1 MATNTSCPLG
11 SEDQFGPRIDYN
23 CRHFDFTLLFEDA
36 IFHILPS
43 TVFLLLIPFRIFS
56 IARTPVKVA
65 TYRLALCK
73 LALLSI
79 LTVLHLSF
87 VIINIRSLAP
97 RATASLAAG
106 ILNFIAVF
114 AATFHSFLEDQRSTR
129 PSDLLILYFSAS
141 AILSLPRLRT
151 LWLISIAGASRGLW
165 TAIIILTILVVPLE
179 SIGKKRFLRTE
190 YRALTKEEETG
201 FWSRSF
207 FTWLM
212 PFFRLGYSRVIHIRD
227 MPEVD
232 KDLAGDRAGASL
244 EAAWSKRKGQKYHP
258 LIRSSFYA
266 YRGTLFAGVITR
278 LFLTAFTF
286 CQPFLITA
294 TVKFMQTPKTPQ
306 SERYGQA
313 LVGAYVLTYLGLAVS
328 RAAFS
333 RHQFRFTT
341 MLRAGLMSMIFRQT
355 VSLKADDLKDSA
367 AVTLMGTDIERIVLT
382 FNNLHQIWA
391 AVLEVGIAIFL
402 LQRQIASASVVPV
415 VISIVCAFGVI
426 PVSKTIGRAQT
437 AWIERLQKRVA
448 VTASMLADMKSI
460 KMLGLSGVLSTTIT
474 ELRRVELR
482 TSEKFRKLVLS
493 QILVSNLP
501 VEFAPFATFVIYSII
516 AVITKD
522 QTLTTTNAFTALSLI
537 GLLTE
542 PLLLFCQFVPNI
554 VQGVACFKRI
564 EIFCLKAHEGSL
576 REHLTPA
583 ARSSVTT
590 LNRTS
595 IELADHLT
603 QKSSEGIIASFCNAK
618 ISWSPDSDIVFK
630 DLSLTIKR
638 GITMV
643 VGPVGCG
650 KSCLMESILGETSH
664 SAGTRERMAHGI
676 AYCAQTPWMMNDTVG
691 RNITGGL
698 HHDPKWFD
706 QVLWLCSLT
715 DDVKNMPGGELYN
728 IGSNGVGLSGG
739 QRQRVA
745 LARAVYSRHRVVVLD
760 DVFSGL
766 DSKSVSQISS
776 RLFSKDGH
784 FRRNEISII
793 LATHTSALIRHAD
806 ELIVLADGEVLSQG
820 PYEQVVVSSPE
831 LITKS
836 RLEDDN
842 NLQRGEESEQAE
854 EALKPT
860 QIQRTLDAEEDRLR
874 QNGSWSVYKY
884 YFERAGWV
892 VVGSFVFATFT
903 EAFCSGFTNIWF
915 QWWVEANE
923 KRPND
928 NLGMHLGV
936 YALLFA
942 MACIGLSVECWLL
955 FIRIISATAM
965 SLHGDLLHTS
975 LRAPLSFFQSTDT
988 GSITNRF
995 SQDLNLVDVTLPSN
1009 AINFASNA
1017 CACIVK
1023 LIILCV
1029 MGKYLATSVPLLVG
1043 VLFFVQ
1049 RYYLRTSR
1057 QVRLLDIEAK
1067 APIYTHFLE
1076 TLKGVATI
1084 RAYQW
1089 EENFEEQATKL
1100 LNTSQKPH
1108 YMLAC
1113 IQQWLALVLDL
1124 IVGALALIIVSMAT
1138 SITDK
1143 FSPGAIGVS
1152 MVLVLGFNNSLATT
1166 IKNWTALETSIGAV
1180 ARIREFAQTTPS
1192 EERELGSS
1200 GVPPERWPMQGR
1212 IAFESVTAR
1221 YTKDGDA
1228 TLKNLSL
1235 SISSGQKIAVCG
1247 PSGSGKTS
1255 FVLSLLQMIEVTEGK
1270 ISIDGIDLEG
1280 LERAGVRSRIN
1291 VIPQEPFFIPGSVRF
1306 NLDPHSRESSET
1318 IKAALDKVGLLGKI
1332 AMAGGLDSELDA
1344 DGFSV
1349 GERQLLALTRA
1360 LVERSQILILDEA
1373 TSSVDQDTEDKM
1385 QRIVEEEF
1393 LEQTVIS
1400 VIHRL
1405 RFIENNEI
1413 QSTREQIQVFIETPL
1428 DMARKIRLGII
1439 TPSSNT
1445 SLEPLTQAIIS
1456 GLPDVT
1462 VHFSRFRVLKI
1473 SLDEDGLDQ
1482 FQTDNLISAAQLLAD
1497 AEVDM
1502 IGWSGTSSGWLG
1514 FEADEKL
1521 CADIT
1526 AATGIPATT
1535 SVLALN
1541 KALQKFDVKDLGLVT
1556 PYTDDVQGAII
1567 RNYSRVGVSC
1577 QKERH
1582 LDLTVNSSFGRV
1594 DETTLDGL
1602 VSAVATQRPEA
1613 MAIFC
1618 TNLRAAQRVAFW
1630 EDRHDILI
1638 LDTVITV
1645 IWDMLRESK
1654 VDMKPLGDWGKLFSK

>member
-1 MATNTSCPLG
+1 MATNNSCLLG
-11 SEDQFGPRIDYN
+11 SDNQFGPRINYN
-23 CRHFDFTLLFEDA
+23 CRNFDFTLLFEDA
-36 IFHILPS
+36 IFLMIPS
-43 TVFLLLIPFRIFS
+43 T
-56 IARTPVKVA
+56 
-65 TYRLALCK
+65 
-73 LALLSI
+73 LLSV

-87 VIINIRSLAP
+87 VIIDAKSPALRTSV
-97 RATASLAAG
+97 SLAAG
-106 ILNFIAVF
+106 ILNFIAVL
-114 AATFHSFLEDQRSTR
+114 AAAFHSFLEDQRSTR

-151 LWLISIAGASRGLW
+151 LWLITGSGALKGLW
-165 TAIIILTILVVPLE
+165 TAIVAVTILVVPLE
-179 SIGKKRFLRTE
+179 SIGKKRFLQIT
-190 YRALTKEEETG
+190 YQSLTKEEETG
-201 FWSRSF
+201 FWGRSF

-232 KDLAGDRAGASL
+232 KDLTGDRAGASL
-244 EAAWSKRKGQKYHP
+244 EAAWLKRKGEKYHA

-266 YRGTLFAGVITR
+266 YRGTLVAGVITR

-294 TVKFMQTPKTPQ
+294 TVSYMQTPKTPQ

-341 MLRAGLMSMIFRQT
+341 MLRAGLMSMIFKQT
-355 VSLKADDLKDSA
+355 LTLRADDLKDSA

-391 AVLEVGIAIFL
+391 AILEVSIAIFL

-448 VTASMLADMKSI
+448 VTASMLGDMKAI

-474 ELRRVELR
+474 ELRRVELK
-482 TSEKFRKLVLS
+482 TSEKFRKLILS

-542 PLLLFCQFVPNI
+542 PLLMFCQFVPNI

-564 EIFCLKAHEGSL
+564 EMFCLKRSSL
-576 REHLTPA
+576 PEQPIPPS
-583 ARSSVTT
+583 RSSVTT
-590 LNRTS
+590 LNRAS
-595 IELADHLT
+595 IELADHST
-603 QKSSEGIIASFCNAK
+603 SETSDRTIASFCNAK

-638 GITMV
+638 GITMI

-650 KSCLMESILGETSH
+650 KSCLMESILGETSLNI
-664 SAGTRERMAHGI
+664 GTRECMTHGT
-676 AYCAQTPWMMNDTVG
+676 AYCAQAPWMMNDTLR

-698 HHDPKWFD
+698 EHDPKWFD

-715 DDVKNMPGGELYN
+715 DDERELYK

-745 LARAVYSRHRVVVLD
+745 LARAVYSRHRVMVLD

-776 RLFSKDGH
+776 RLFSKEGH
-784 FRRNEISII
+784 IRRNEISVI
-793 LATHTSALIRHAD
+793 LATHTRSLLRHAD
-806 ELIVLADGEVLSQG
+806 ELIVLTEGQVLSQG
-820 PYEQVVVSSPE
+820 SYEQVLASSSD

-836 RLEDDN
+836 KLEDDN
-842 NLQRGEESEQAE
+842 NPSRGEEWEQAE
-854 EALKPT
+854 NSVKST
-860 QIQRTLDAEEDRLR
+860 QIQRTLDAQEDRLR

-884 YFERAGWV
+884 YFERAGWI

-928 NLGMHLGV
+928 NLGMYLGV

-942 MACIGLSVECWLL
+942 MACLGLSVECWLL

-1084 RAYQW
+1084 RAYRW
-1089 EENFEEQATKL
+1089 HGNFEEQATKL
-1100 LNTSQKPH
+1100 LNISQKPH

-1113 IQQWLALVLDL
+1113 IQQWLALILDL
-1124 IVGALALIIVSMAT
+1124 VVGALALIIVAMAT

-1180 ARIREFAQTTPS
+1180 ARIREFSQTTPS
-1192 EERELGSS
+1192 EERGLGSS
-1200 GVPPERWPMQGR
+1200 GIPPERWPLQGR
-1212 IAFESVTAR
+1212 INFDNVTAR
-1221 YTKDGDA
+1221 YTRDGDA
-1228 TLKNLSL
+1228 TLKNLTL
-1235 SISSGQKIAVCG
+1235 SISSGQKIALCG

-1255 FVLSLLQMIEVTEGK
+1255 FVLSLLQMIEVTDGK
-1270 ISIDGIDLEG
+1270 ILVDGIDLED
-1280 LERAGVRSRIN
+1280 LERSEVRSRIN
-1291 VIPQEPFFIPGSVRF
+1291 VIPQEPLFIPGSVRF

-1318 IKAALDKVGLLGKI
+1318 IKAALDRVGLLGKI
-1332 AMAGGLDSELDA
+1332 GMAGGLDSELDA
-1344 DGFSV
+1344 DGFSA

-1360 LVERSQILILDEA
+1360 LIEKSQILILDEA

-1385 QRIVEEEF
+1385 QRIIEEEF
-1393 LEQTVIS
+1393 SDQTVVS

-1405 RFIENNEI
+1405 RFIEKY
-1413 QSTREQIQVFIETPL
+1413 
-1428 DMARKIRLGII
+1428 D
-1439 TPSSNT
+1439 
-1445 SLEPLTQAIIS
+1445 
-1456 GLPDVT
+1456 
-1462 VHFSRFRVLKI
+1462 RVLLLKQGEAVEW
-1473 SLDEDGLDQ
+1473 D
-1482 FQTDNLISAAQLLAD
+1482 TPNTLLAT
-1497 AEVDM
+1497 E
-1502 IGWSGTSSGWLG
+1502 SE
-1514 FEADEKL
+1514 FKKL
-1521 CADIT
+1521 F
-1526 AATGIPATT
+1526 AATQT
-1535 SVLALN
+1535 S
-1541 KALQKFDVKDLGLVT
+1541 
-1556 PYTDDVQGAII
+1556 
-1567 RNYSRVGVSC
+1567 
-1577 QKERH
+1577 H
-1582 LDLTVNSSFGRV
+1582 
-1594 DETTLDGL
+1594 
-1602 VSAVATQRPEA
+1602 
-1613 MAIFC
+1613 
-1618 TNLRAAQRVAFW
+1618 
-1630 EDRHDILI
+1630 
-1638 LDTVITV
+1638 
-1645 IWDMLRESK
+1645 
-1654 VDMKPLGDWGKLFSK
+1654 

>member
-1 MATNTSCPLG
+1 MATNNSCLLG
-11 SEDQFGPRIDYN
+11 SDNQFGPRIDYN
-23 CRHFDFTLLFEDA
+23 CRNFDFTLLFEDA
-36 IFHILPS
+36 IFLIIPS
-43 TVFLLLIPFRIFS
+43 VVFLLLIPLRIFS

-65 TYRLALCK
+65 TYKLALWK
-73 LALLSI
+73 LALLSV
-79 LTVLHLSF
+79 LTVLHLCF
-87 VIINIRSLAP
+87 VIIDAKSLAL
-97 RATASLAAG
+97 RTSTSLAAG
-106 ILNFIAVF
+106 TLNFIAVL
-114 AATFHSFLEDQRSTR
+114 AAAFHSFLEDQRSTR

-151 LWLISIAGASRGLW
+151 LWLITGAGALKGLW
-165 TAIIILTILVVPLE
+165 TAIVAGTILVVPLE
-179 SIGKKRFLRTE
+179 SIGKKRFLQTT
-190 YRALTKEEETG
+190 YQSLTKEVETG
-201 FWSRSF
+201 FWGRSF

-232 KDLAGDRAGASL
+232 EDLTGGRAGASL
-244 EAAWSKRKGQKYHP
+244 EAAWLKRKGEKYHA
-258 LIRSSFYA
+258 LIRSGFYA
-266 YRGTLFAGVITR
+266 YCETLVAGVITR

-294 TVKFMQTPKTPQ
+294 TVSYMQTPKTPQ

-341 MLRAGLMSMIFRQT
+341 MLRAGLMSMIFKQT
-355 VSLKADDLKDSA
+355 LALKADDLKDSA
-367 AVTLMGTDIERIVLT
+367 AITLMGTDIERIVLT

-391 AVLEVGIAIFL
+391 AILEVSIAIFL

-448 VTASMLADMKSI
+448 VTASMLGDMKAI

-474 ELRRVELR
+474 ELRRVELKA
-482 TSEKFRKLVLS
+482 SEKFRKLVLS

-564 EIFCLKAHEGSL
+564 EMFCLKKCESSL
-576 REHLTPA
+576 PEQPIPPS
-583 ARSSVTT
+583 RSSVTT
-590 LNRTS
+590 LNRAS
-595 IELADHLT
+595 IELADHST
-603 QKSSEGIIASFCNAK
+603 PKTSDRMVASFCNAK
-618 ISWSPDSDIVFK
+618 ISWSPGSDTVFK

-638 GITMV
+638 GITMII
-643 VGPVGCG
+643 GPIGCG
-650 KSCLMESILGETSH
+650 KSCLIESILGETSLNV
-664 SAGTRERMAHGI
+664 GTRECMTHGS
-676 AYCAQTPWMMNDTVG
+676 AYCAQTPWMMNDTLR

-698 HHDPKWFD
+698 EHDPKWFD

-715 DDVKNMPGGELYN
+715 DDVKNMPEGELYK

-745 LARAVYSRHRVVVLD
+745 LARAVYSRHRVMVLD

-776 RLFSKDGH
+776 RLFSKEGH
-784 FRRNEISII
+784 LRRKEISVI
-793 LATHTSALIRHAD
+793 LATHTRSLLRYAD
-806 ELIVLADGEVLSQG
+806 ELIILTEGQVLSQG
-820 PYEQVVVSSPE
+820 SYEQVLASSSD

-836 RLEDDN
+836 KLEDDDN
-842 NLQRGEESEQAE
+842 SSRGEKSEQAE
-854 EALKPT
+854 DSVKST
-860 QIQRTLDAEEDRLR
+860 QIQRTLDAEEDRMR

-884 YFERAGWV
+884 YFERAGWI

-928 NLGMHLGV
+928 NLGMYLGV

-942 MACIGLSVECWLL
+942 MACLGLSVECWLL

-1084 RAYQW
+1084 RAYRW
-1089 EENFEEQATKL
+1089 HGNFEEQATKL
-1100 LNTSQKPH
+1100 LNISQKPH

-1113 IQQWLALVLDL
+1113 IQQWLALILDL
-1124 IVGALALIIVSMAT
+1124 VVGALALIIVAMAI
-1138 SITDK
+1138 SITDR

-1180 ARIREFAQTTPS
+1180 ARIREFAQTTSS
-1192 EERELGSS
+1192 EERDLGSS
-1200 GVPPERWPMQGR
+1200 GIPPERWPLQGR
-1212 IAFESVTAR
+1212 IDFDNVTAR
-1221 YTKDGDA
+1221 YTRDGDA
-1228 TLKNLSL
+1228 TLKNLTL

-1255 FVLSLLQMIEVTEGK
+1255 FVLSLLQMIEVTDGK
-1270 ISIDGIDLEG
+1270 ILIDGIDLEG
-1280 LERAGVRSRIN
+1280 LERSEVRSRIN
-1291 VIPQEPFFIPGSVRF
+1291 VIPQEPFFIPGNVRF
-1306 NLDPHSRESSET
+1306 NLDPHARESSET

-1332 AMAGGLDSELDA
+1332 GMAGGLDSELDA
-1344 DGFSV
+1344 DSFSA

-1360 LVERSQILILDEA
+1360 LIEKSQILILDEA
-1373 TSSVDQDTEDKM
+1373 TGSVDQDTEDKM
-1385 QRIVEEEF
+1385 LRIIEEEF
-1393 LEQTVIS
+1393 SDQTVVS

-1405 RFIENNEI
+1405 RFIEKY
-1413 QSTREQIQVFIETPL
+1413 
-1428 DMARKIRLGII
+1428 D
-1439 TPSSNT
+1439 
-1445 SLEPLTQAIIS
+1445 
-1456 GLPDVT
+1456 
-1462 VHFSRFRVLKI
+1462 RVLLLKQGEVVEW
-1473 SLDEDGLDQ
+1473 D
-1482 FQTDNLISAAQLLAD
+1482 TPNALLAT
-1497 AEVDM
+1497 E
-1502 IGWSGTSSGWLG
+1502 SE
-1514 FEADEKL
+1514 FKKL
-1521 CADIT
+1521 F
-1526 AATGIPATT
+1526 AATQT
-1535 SVLALN
+1535 S
-1541 KALQKFDVKDLGLVT
+1541 
-1556 PYTDDVQGAII
+1556 
-1567 RNYSRVGVSC
+1567 
-1577 QKERH
+1577 H
-1582 LDLTVNSSFGRV
+1582 
-1594 DETTLDGL
+1594 
-1602 VSAVATQRPEA
+1602 
-1613 MAIFC
+1613 
-1618 TNLRAAQRVAFW
+1618 
-1630 EDRHDILI
+1630 
-1638 LDTVITV
+1638 
-1645 IWDMLRESK
+1645 
-1654 VDMKPLGDWGKLFSK
+1654 

>member
-11 SEDQFGPRIDYN
+11 SDDQFGPRIDYN

-43 TVFLLLIPFRIFS
+43 
-56 IARTPVKVA
+56 A
-65 TYRLALCK
+65 
-73 LALLSI
+73 ALLSI

-114 AATFHSFLEDQRSTR
+114 AAAFHSFLEDQRSTR

-165 TAIIILTILVVPLE
+165 TAIIILTVLVVPLE

-201 FWSRSF
+201 FWGRSF

-258 LIRSSFYA
+258 LIRSGFYA

-448 VTASMLADMKSI
+448 VTASMLGDMKSI

-576 REHLTPA
+576 REHLTPP

-664 SAGTRERMAHGI
+664 SAGTRERMGHGI
-676 AYCAQTPWMMNDTVG
+676 AYCAQTPWMMNDTVR

-806 ELIVLADGEVLSQG
+806 ELIVLANGEVLSQG
-820 PYEQVVVSSPE
+820 PYEQVVASSPE

-854 EALKPT
+854 EAVKPT

-928 NLGMHLGV
+928 NLGMYLGV
-936 YALLFA
+936 YAFLFA

-1089 EENFEEQATKL
+1089 EGKFEEQATKL

-1255 FVLSLLQMIEVTEGK
+1255 FVLSLLKMIEVTEGK

-1385 QRIVEEEF
+1385 QRIIEEEF

-1405 RFIENNEI
+1405 RFIEKY
-1413 QSTREQIQVFIETPL
+1413 
-1428 DMARKIRLGII
+1428 D
-1439 TPSSNT
+1439 
-1445 SLEPLTQAIIS
+1445 
-1456 GLPDVT
+1456 
-1462 VHFSRFRVLKI
+1462 RVLLLKQGEVVEWD
-1473 SLDEDGLDQ
+1473 SPD
-1482 FQTDNLISAAQLLAD
+1482 TLLATD
-1497 AEVDM
+1497 SE
-1502 IGWSGTSSGWLG
+1502 
-1514 FEADEKL
+1514 FKKL
-1521 CADIT
+1521 L
-1526 AATGIPATT
+1526 AAT
-1535 SVLALN
+1535 
-1541 KALQKFDVKDLGLVT
+1541 Q
-1556 PYTDDVQGAII
+1556 
-1567 RNYSRVGVSC
+1567 
-1577 QKERH
+1577 
-1582 LDLTVNSSFGRV
+1582 
-1594 DETTLDGL
+1594 TL
-1602 VSAVATQRPEA
+1602 
-1613 MAIFC
+1613 
-1618 TNLRAAQRVAFW
+1618 
-1630 EDRHDILI
+1630 H
-1638 LDTVITV
+1638 
-1645 IWDMLRESK
+1645 
-1654 VDMKPLGDWGKLFSK
+1654 

>member
-11 SEDQFGPRIDYN
+11 SDNRFGPRIDYN

-36 IFHILPS
+36 VFHIIPS
-43 TVFLLLIPFRIFS
+43 
-56 IARTPVKVA
+56 A
-65 TYRLALCK
+65 
-73 LALLSI
+73 ALLSI

-87 VIINIRSLAP
+87 VTINTSSSALRTP
-97 RATASLAAG
+97 ASLAAG
-106 ILNFIAVF
+106 ILNFIAVVT
-114 AATFHSFLEDQRSTR
+114 ATFHSFLEDQRSTR

-151 LWLISIAGASRGLW
+151 LWLITGTGASRGLW
-165 TAIIILTILVVPLE
+165 TAIFILTSLVIPLE
-179 SIGKKRFLRTE
+179 SIGKKRLLRTE
-190 YRALTKEEETG
+190 YRTLTKEEETG
-201 FWSRSF
+201 FWGRSF

-244 EAAWSKRKGQKYHP
+244 EAAWSKRKGQKFHA

-266 YRGTLFAGVITR
+266 YRGALIAGFITR
-278 LFLTAFTF
+278 LFLSAFTF

-294 TVKFMQTPKTPQ
+294 TVRYMQTPQTPE

-355 VSLKADDLKDSA
+355 ISLKADDLKDSA
-367 AVTLMGTDIERIVLT
+367 AVTLMGTDIERIVIT

-448 VTASMLADMKSI
+448 VTASMLGDMKAI
-460 KMLGLSGVLSTTIT
+460 KMLGLSSVLSTTIT
-474 ELRRVELR
+474 ELRRLELR

-564 EIFCLKAHEGSL
+564 EMFCLKEQEGSL
-576 REHLTPA
+576 QKQPTSPS
-583 ARSSVTT
+583 RSSVTT

-595 IELADHLT
+595 IELADH
-603 QKSSEGIIASFCNAK
+603 SAHNPPEGSTILFCNAK
-618 ISWSPDSDIVFK
+618 ISWSPDSDAVFK
-630 DLSLTIKR
+630 NLSLTIKG

-650 KSCLMESILGETSH
+650 KSCLIESILGETSF
-664 SAGTRERMAHGI
+664 SAGTRECMTHGI
-676 AYCAQTPWMMNDTVG
+676 AYCAQTPWMMNDTVR

-698 HHDPKWFD
+698 DHDPKWFD

-715 DDVKNMPGGELYN
+715 DDVRNMPGGELYN

-766 DSKSVSQISS
+766 DSKSISQISS

-784 FRRNEISII
+784 FRRNEISVI
-793 LATHTSALIRHAD
+793 LATHTRVLLRHAD
-806 ELIVLADGEVLSQG
+806 ELIVLADGDVLSQG
-820 PYEQVVVSSPE
+820 PSEQVLASSSDF
-831 LITKS
+831 ITIS
-836 RLEDDN
+836 RLEDDD
-842 NLQRGEESEQAE
+842 NLRSGEDSEQAD
-854 EALKPT
+854 EAARPT

-884 YFERAGWV
+884 YFERAGWAV
-892 VVGSFVFATFT
+892 VSSFVFATFT

-928 NLGMHLGV
+928 NLGMYLGV

-942 MACIGLSVECWLL
+942 MACVGLSVECWLL

-1067 APIYTHFLE
+1067 APIYAHFLE

-1089 EENFEEQATKL
+1089 QGKFEEQATKL
-1100 LNTSQKPH
+1100 LDISQKPH

-1212 IAFESVTAR
+1212 ITFENVTAR

-1228 TLKNLSL
+1228 TLKNLTL

-1255 FVLSLLQMIEVTEGK
+1255 FVLSLLQMIEVTDGK
-1270 ISIDGIDLEG
+1270 ISVDGIDLEG
-1280 LERAGVRSRIN
+1280 LERAEVRSRVN

-1306 NLDPHSRESSET
+1306 NLDPHSRESSDT

-1332 AMAGGLDSELDA
+1332 GMAGGLDSELHA
-1344 DGFSV
+1344 DGLSV

-1360 LVERSQILILDEA
+1360 LIEKSQILILDEA

-1385 QRIVEEEF
+1385 RRIIEEEF
-1393 LEQTVIS
+1393 SEQTVVS

-1405 RFIENNEI
+1405 GFIEKY
-1413 QSTREQIQVFIETPL
+1413 
-1428 DMARKIRLGII
+1428 D
-1439 TPSSNT
+1439 
-1445 SLEPLTQAIIS
+1445 
-1456 GLPDVT
+1456 
-1462 VHFSRFRVLKI
+1462 RVLLLKQGEVAEW
-1473 SLDEDGLDQ
+1473 D
-1482 FQTDNLISAAQLLAD
+1482 TPNALLA
-1497 AEVDM
+1497 
-1502 IGWSGTSSGWLG
+1502 
-1514 FEADEKL
+1514 
-1521 CADIT
+1521 
-1526 AATGIPATT
+1526 
-1535 SVLALN
+1535 
-1541 KALQKFDVKDLGLVT
+1541 
-1556 PYTDDVQGAII
+1556 TDSEFK
-1567 RNYSRVGVSC
+1567 R
-1577 QKERH
+1577 
-1582 LDLTVNSSFGRV
+1582 LLT
-1594 DETTLDGL
+1594 
-1602 VSAVATQRPEA
+1602 ATQ
-1613 MAIFC
+1613 
-1618 TNLRAAQRVAFW
+1618 TL
-1630 EDRHDILI
+1630 H
-1638 LDTVITV
+1638 
-1645 IWDMLRESK
+1645 
-1654 VDMKPLGDWGKLFSK
+1654 

>member
-11 SEDQFGPRIDYN
+11 SDDQFGPRIDYN

-43 TVFLLLIPFRIFS
+43 AVFLLLIPFRIFS

-79 LTVLHLSF
+79 LTVLHLSS

-114 AATFHSFLEDQRSTR
+114 AATIHSFLEDQRSTR

-165 TAIIILTILVVPLE
+165 TAIIILTVLVVPLE

-190 YRALTKEEETG
+190 YRTLTKEEETG
-201 FWSRSF
+201 FWGRSF

-244 EAAWSKRKGQKYHP
+244 EAAWLKRKGQKHHP
-258 LIRSSFYA
+258 LIRSGFYA

-333 RHQFRFTT
+333 RHQFRLTT

-448 VTASMLADMKSI
+448 VTASMLGDMKSI

-643 VGPVGCG
+643 IGPVGCG

-676 AYCAQTPWMMNDTVG
+676 AYCAQTPWMMNDTVR

-820 PYEQVVVSSPE
+820 PYEQVVASSPE

-854 EALKPT
+854 ESVKPT

-928 NLGMHLGV
+928 NLGMYLGV

-1212 IAFESVTAR
+1212 IAFEGVTAR

-1385 QRIVEEEF
+1385 QRIIEEEF

-1405 RFIENNEI
+1405 RFIEKY
-1413 QSTREQIQVFIETPL
+1413 
-1428 DMARKIRLGII
+1428 D
-1439 TPSSNT
+1439 
-1445 SLEPLTQAIIS
+1445 
-1456 GLPDVT
+1456 
-1462 VHFSRFRVLKI
+1462 RVLLLKQGEAVEWE
-1473 SLDEDGLDQ
+1473 SPD
-1482 FQTDNLISAAQLLAD
+1482 TLLATD
-1497 AEVDM
+1497 SE
-1502 IGWSGTSSGWLG
+1502 
-1514 FEADEKL
+1514 FKKL
-1521 CADIT
+1521 
-1526 AATGIPATT
+1526 
-1535 SVLALN
+1535 
-1541 KALQKFDVKDLGLVT
+1541 
-1556 PYTDDVQGAII
+1556 
-1567 RNYSRVGVSC
+1567 
-1577 QKERH
+1577 
-1582 LDLTVNSSFGRV
+1582 LT
-1594 DETTLDGL
+1594 
-1602 VSAVATQRPEA
+1602 ATQ
-1613 MAIFC
+1613 
-1618 TNLRAAQRVAFW
+1618 TL
-1630 EDRHDILI
+1630 H
-1638 LDTVITV
+1638 
-1645 IWDMLRESK
+1645 
-1654 VDMKPLGDWGKLFSK
+1654 

>member
-1 MATNTSCPLG
+1 MATNNSCLLG
-11 SEDQFGPRIDYN
+11 SDNQFGPRIDYN
-23 CRHFDFTLLFEDA
+23 CRNFDFTLLFEDA
-36 IFHILPS
+36 IFLIIPS
-43 TVFLLLIPFRIFS
+43 V
-56 IARTPVKVA
+56 
-65 TYRLALCK
+65 
-73 LALLSI
+73 ALLSV

-87 VIINIRSLAP
+87 VIIDAKSLAL
-97 RATASLAAG
+97 RTSASLAAG
-106 ILNFIAVF
+106 ILNFIAVL
-114 AATFHSFLEDQRSTR
+114 AAAFHSFLEDQRSTR

-151 LWLISIAGASRGLW
+151 LWLITGSGALKGLW
-165 TAIIILTILVVPLE
+165 TAIVAVTILVVLLE
-179 SIGKKRFLRTE
+179 SIGKKRFLQTT
-190 YRALTKEEETG
+190 YQSLTKEEETG
-201 FWSRSF
+201 FWGRSF

-212 PFFRLGYSRVIHIRD
+212 PFFCLGYSRVIHIRD

-232 KDLAGDRAGASL
+232 KDLTGDRAGASL
-244 EAAWSKRKGQKYHP
+244 ESAWLKRKGEKCHA
-258 LIRSSFYA
+258 LIRSGFYA
-266 YRGTLFAGVITR
+266 YRGPLVAGVITR

-294 TVKFMQTPKTPQ
+294 TLSYMQTTKTPQ

-341 MLRAGLMSMIFRQT
+341 MLRAGLMSLIFKQT
-355 VSLKADDLKDSA
+355 LALKADDLKDSA

-391 AVLEVGIAIFL
+391 AILEVSIAIFL

-448 VTASMLADMKSI
+448 VTASMLGDMKAI

-474 ELRRVELR
+474 ELRRVELK
-482 TSEKFRKLVLS
+482 TSEKFRKLILS

-542 PLLLFCQFVPNI
+542 PLLMFCQFVPNI

-564 EIFCLKAHEGSL
+564 EMFCLKGCESSL
-576 REHLTPA
+576 PEQPIPPS
-583 ARSSVTT
+583 RSSDTT
-590 LNRTS
+590 LNRAS
-595 IELADHLT
+595 IELADHST
-603 QKSSEGIIASFCNAK
+603 PKTSDRTIASFCNAK

-638 GITMV
+638 GITMI

-650 KSCLMESILGETSH
+650 KSCLMEKCMTH
-664 SAGTRERMAHGI
+664 GT
-676 AYCAQTPWMMNDTVG
+676 AYCAQTPWMMNDTLR

-698 HHDPKWFD
+698 EHDPKWFD

-715 DDVKNMPGGELYN
+715 EDVKNMPEGELYK

-745 LARAVYSRHRVVVLD
+745 VARAVYSRHRVMVLD

-766 DSKSVSQISS
+766 DSKSISQISS
-776 RLFSKDGH
+776 RLFSKEGH

-793 LATHTSALIRHAD
+793 LATHTRSLLRYAD
-806 ELIVLADGEVLSQG
+806 ELIVLTEGQVLSQG
-820 PYEQVVVSSPE
+820 SYEHILASSSD
-831 LITKS
+831 LIAKS
-836 RLEDDN
+836 KLEDDDN
-842 NLQRGEESEQAE
+842 SSRGEESEQAE
-854 EALKPT
+854 GSVKST

-884 YFERAGWV
+884 YFERAGWI

-928 NLGMHLGV
+928 NLGMYLGV

-942 MACIGLSVECWLL
+942 MACLGLSVECWLL

-1017 CACIVK
+1017 CACIFK

-1084 RAYQW
+1084 RAYRWQ
-1089 EENFEEQATKL
+1089 ENFEEQATKL
-1100 LNTSQKPH
+1100 LNISQKPH

-1113 IQQWLALVLDL
+1113 IRQWLALILDL
-1124 IVGALALIIVSMAT
+1124 VVGALALIIVAMAI
-1138 SITDK
+1138 SITEK

-1166 IKNWTALETSIGAV
+1166 IKNWTALETSIRAV

-1192 EERELGSS
+1192 EERDLGSS
-1200 GVPPERWPMQGR
+1200 GIPPERWPLQGR
-1212 IAFESVTAR
+1212 IDFENVTAR
-1221 YTKDGDA
+1221 YTRDGDA
-1228 TLKNLSL
+1228 TLKNLTL

-1255 FVLSLLQMIEVTEGK
+1255 FVLSLLQMIEVTDGK
-1270 ISIDGIDLEG
+1270 ILIDGIDLEG
-1280 LERAGVRSRIN
+1280 LERSEVRSRIN
-1291 VIPQEPFFIPGSVRF
+1291 FIPQEPFFIPGSVRF
-1306 NLDPHSRESSET
+1306 NLDPHARESSET
-1318 IKAALDKVGLLGKI
+1318 IKVALDKVGLLGKI
-1332 AMAGGLDSELDA
+1332 GMAGGLDSELDA
-1344 DGFSV
+1344 DGFSA

-1360 LVERSQILILDEA
+1360 LIEKSQILILDEA

-1385 QRIVEEEF
+1385 QRIIEEEF
-1393 LEQTVIS
+1393 SDQTVVS
-1400 VIHRL
+1400 VTHRL
-1405 RFIENNEI
+1405 RFIEKY
-1413 QSTREQIQVFIETPL
+1413 
-1428 DMARKIRLGII
+1428 D
-1439 TPSSNT
+1439 
-1445 SLEPLTQAIIS
+1445 
-1456 GLPDVT
+1456 
-1462 VHFSRFRVLKI
+1462 RVLLLKQG
-1473 SLDEDGLDQ
+1473 EVVEWN
-1482 FQTDNLISAAQLLAD
+1482 TPNALLAT
-1497 AEVDM
+1497 E
-1502 IGWSGTSSGWLG
+1502 SE
-1514 FEADEKL
+1514 FKKL
-1521 CADIT
+1521 F
-1526 AATGIPATT
+1526 AATQT
-1535 SVLALN
+1535 S
-1541 KALQKFDVKDLGLVT
+1541 
-1556 PYTDDVQGAII
+1556 
-1567 RNYSRVGVSC
+1567 R
-1577 QKERH
+1577 
-1582 LDLTVNSSFGRV
+1582 
-1594 DETTLDGL
+1594 
-1602 VSAVATQRPEA
+1602 
-1613 MAIFC
+1613 
-1618 TNLRAAQRVAFW
+1618 
-1630 EDRHDILI
+1630 
-1638 LDTVITV
+1638 
-1645 IWDMLRESK
+1645 
-1654 VDMKPLGDWGKLFSK
+1654 

>member
-11 SEDQFGPRIDYN
+11 SDDQFGPRIDYN

-43 TVFLLLIPFRIFS
+43 
-56 IARTPVKVA
+56 A
-65 TYRLALCK
+65 
-73 LALLSI
+73 ALLSI

-201 FWSRSF
+201 FWGRSF

-212 PFFRLGYSRVIHIRD
+212 PFFRLSYSRVIHIRD

-258 LIRSSFYA
+258 LIRSGFYA

-382 FNNLHQIWA
+382 FNNFHQIWA

-437 AWIERLQKRVA
+437 AWIEP
-448 VTASMLADMKSI
+448 
-460 KMLGLSGVLSTTIT
+460 
-474 ELRRVELR
+474 
-482 TSEKFRKLVLS
+482 
-493 QILVSNLP
+493 NLP

-576 REHLTPA
+576 WEHPTPA

-603 QKSSEGIIASFCNAK
+603 QNSSEGIIASFCNAK

-676 AYCAQTPWMMNDTVG
+676 AYCAQTPWMMNDTVR

-820 PYEQVVVSSPE
+820 QYEQVVASSPE

-836 RLEDDN
+836 RLEGDN
-842 NLQRGEESEQAE
+842 NLQRAEESEQAE
-854 EALKPT
+854 EAVKPT

-928 NLGMHLGV
+928 NLGMYLGV
-936 YALLFA
+936 YAFLFA

-1023 LIILCV
+1023 LMILCV

-1089 EENFEEQATKL
+1089 EEKFEEQATKL

-1200 GVPPERWPMQGR
+1200 GIPPERWPMQGR

-1270 ISIDGIDLEG
+1270 IFIDGIDLEG

-1385 QRIVEEEF
+1385 QRIIEEEF

-1405 RFIENNEI
+1405 RFIEKY
-1413 QSTREQIQVFIETPL
+1413 
-1428 DMARKIRLGII
+1428 D
-1439 TPSSNT
+1439 
-1445 SLEPLTQAIIS
+1445 
-1456 GLPDVT
+1456 
-1462 VHFSRFRVLKI
+1462 RVLLLKQGEVVEWD
-1473 SLDEDGLDQ
+1473 SPD
-1482 FQTDNLISAAQLLAD
+1482 TLLATD
-1497 AEVDM
+1497 SE
-1502 IGWSGTSSGWLG
+1502 
-1514 FEADEKL
+1514 FKKL
-1521 CADIT
+1521 L
-1526 AATGIPATT
+1526 AAT
-1535 SVLALN
+1535 
-1541 KALQKFDVKDLGLVT
+1541 Q
-1556 PYTDDVQGAII
+1556 
-1567 RNYSRVGVSC
+1567 
-1577 QKERH
+1577 
-1582 LDLTVNSSFGRV
+1582 
-1594 DETTLDGL
+1594 TL
-1602 VSAVATQRPEA
+1602 
-1613 MAIFC
+1613 
-1618 TNLRAAQRVAFW
+1618 
-1630 EDRHDILI
+1630 H
-1638 LDTVITV
+1638 
-1645 IWDMLRESK
+1645 
-1654 VDMKPLGDWGKLFSK
+1654 

>member
-11 SEDQFGPRIDYN
+11 SDNQFGPRIDYN

-36 IFHILPS
+36 IFHIIPS
-43 TVFLLLIPFRIFS
+43 AVFLLLIPFRIFS
-56 IARTPVKVA
+56 IAGTPVKVA

-73 LALLSI
+73 LTLLSI
-79 LTVLHLSF
+79 LTVLHLGF
-87 VIINIRSLAP
+87 VISNIRSLAA

-151 LWLISIAGASRGLW
+151 LWLISSAGASRGLW

-201 FWSRSF
+201 FWGRSF

-244 EAAWSKRKGQKYHP
+244 EAAWSKRKGQKYHA
-258 LIRSSFYA
+258 LIRSGFYA

-294 TVKFMQTPKTPQ
+294 TVKYMQTPKTPQ
-306 SERYGQA
+306 SQRYGQA

-402 LQRQIASASVVPV
+402 LHRQIASASVVPV

-448 VTASMLADMKSI
+448 VTASMLGDMKSI
-460 KMLGLSGVLSTTIT
+460 KLLGLSGVLSTTIT

-493 QILVSNLP
+493 QILVCKFFTNLP

-564 EIFCLKAHEGSL
+564 EIFCLKVHEGSL
-576 REHLTPA
+576 REHQTPPS
-583 ARSSVTT
+583 RSSVTT
-590 LNRTS
+590 WNRTS
-595 IELADHLT
+595 IELADHST
-603 QKSSEGIIASFCNAK
+603 QNSSEGIIISFCNAK
-618 ISWSPDSDIVFK
+618 VSWSPDSDTVFK

-650 KSCLMESILGETSH
+650 KSCLMESILSETSH
-664 SAGTRERMAHGI
+664 SAGTRECMAHGI
-676 AYCAQTPWMMNDTVG
+676 AYCAQTPWMMNDTVR
-691 RNITGGL
+691 RNITGGFD
-698 HHDPKWFD
+698 HDPKWFD

-715 DDVKNMPGGELYN
+715 DDVKNMPGGESYN

-745 LARAVYSRHRVVVLD
+745 LARAVYSRHRVIVLD
-760 DVFSGL
+760 DIFSGL

-784 FRRNEISII
+784 FRRNDISVI

-820 PYEQVVVSSPE
+820 PYQQVLASSPDI
-831 LITKS
+831 ITNS
-836 RLEDDN
+836 RLEDDD
-842 NLQRGEESEQAE
+842 NLQSGEESEQAE
-854 EALKPT
+854 EAVKPS

-884 YFERAGWV
+884 YFERAGWL

-928 NLGMHLGV
+928 NLGMYLGV

-975 LRAPLSFFQSTDT
+975 LAPLSFFQSTDT

-1089 EENFEEQATKL
+1089 QENFEEQATKL
-1100 LNTSQKPH
+1100 LNTSQKTH

-1124 IVGALALIIVSMAT
+1124 VVGALALIIVSMAT

-1200 GVPPERWPMQGR
+1200 GVPPESWPKQGR
-1212 IAFESVTAR
+1212 IAFKNVTAR
-1221 YTKDGDA
+1221 YTKEGDA
-1228 TLKNLSL
+1228 TLRNLSL

-1255 FVLSLLQMIEVTEGK
+1255 FVLSLLQMIEVTDGK
-1270 ISIDGIDLEG
+1270 ICIDGIDLEG

-1291 VIPQEPFFIPGSVRF
+1291 VIPQEPLFIPGSVRF

-1318 IKAALDKVGLLGKI
+1318 IKAALDKVGLLDKI
-1332 AMAGGLDSELDA
+1332 GMAGGLDSELDA

-1360 LVERSQILILDEA
+1360 LVEKSQILILDEA

-1385 QRIVEEEF
+1385 QRIIEEEF
-1393 LEQTVIS
+1393 SEQTVIS

-1405 RFIENNEI
+1405 RFIGKY
-1413 QSTREQIQVFIETPL
+1413 
-1428 DMARKIRLGII
+1428 D
-1439 TPSSNT
+1439 
-1445 SLEPLTQAIIS
+1445 
-1456 GLPDVT
+1456 
-1462 VHFSRFRVLKI
+1462 RVLLLKQGEVVEW
-1473 SLDEDGLDQ
+1473 DTPD
-1482 FQTDNLISAAQLLAD
+1482 TLLATD
-1497 AEVDM
+1497 SE
-1502 IGWSGTSSGWLG
+1502 
-1514 FEADEKL
+1514 FKKL
-1521 CADIT
+1521 LK
-1526 AATGIPATT
+1526 AT
-1535 SVLALN
+1535 
-1541 KALQKFDVKDLGLVT
+1541 
-1556 PYTDDVQGAII
+1556 
-1567 RNYSRVGVSC
+1567 
-1577 QKERH
+1577 
-1582 LDLTVNSSFGRV
+1582 
-1594 DETTLDGL
+1594 ETL
-1602 VSAVATQRPEA
+1602 
-1613 MAIFC
+1613 
-1618 TNLRAAQRVAFW
+1618 
-1630 EDRHDILI
+1630 H
-1638 LDTVITV
+1638 
-1645 IWDMLRESK
+1645 
-1654 VDMKPLGDWGKLFSK
+1654 

>member
-1 MATNTSCPLG
+1 M
-11 SEDQFGPRIDYN
+11 
-23 CRHFDFTLLFEDA
+23 
-36 IFHILPS
+36 
-43 TVFLLLIPFRIFS
+43 
-56 IARTPVKVA
+56 
-65 TYRLALCK
+65 
-73 LALLSI
+73 
-79 LTVLHLSF
+79 
-87 VIINIRSLAP
+87 
-97 RATASLAAG
+97 
-106 ILNFIAVF
+106 
-114 AATFHSFLEDQRSTR
+114 
-129 PSDLLILYFSAS
+129 
-141 AILSLPRLRT
+141 
-151 LWLISIAGASRGLW
+151 
-165 TAIIILTILVVPLE
+165 
-179 SIGKKRFLRTE
+179 
-190 YRALTKEEETG
+190 
-201 FWSRSF
+201 
-207 FTWLM
+207 LM
-212 PFFRLGYSRVIHIRD
+212 
-227 MPEVD
+227 E
-232 KDLAGDRAGASL
+232 
-244 EAAWSKRKGQKYHP
+244 
-258 LIRSSFYA
+258 
-266 YRGTLFAGVITR
+266 
-278 LFLTAFTF
+278 
-286 CQPFLITA
+286 
-294 TVKFMQTPKTPQ
+294 
-306 SERYGQA
+306 
-313 LVGAYVLTYLGLAVS
+313 
-328 RAAFS
+328 
-333 RHQFRFTT
+333 
-341 MLRAGLMSMIFRQT
+341 MSQ
-355 VSLKADDLKDSA
+355 
-367 AVTLMGTDIERIVLT
+367 
-382 FNNLHQIWA
+382 
-391 AVLEVGIAIFL
+391 
-402 LQRQIASASVVPV
+402 
-415 VISIVCAFGVI
+415 VCAFGVI

-448 VTASMLADMKSI
+448 VTASMLGDMKSV

-583 ARSSVTT
+583 ARSSVTN

-676 AYCAQTPWMMNDTVG
+676 AYCAQTPWMMNDTVR

-698 HHDPKWFD
+698 HHDPKWFE

-784 FRRNEISII
+784 FRRKEISII

-820 PYEQVVVSSPE
+820 PYEQVVASSPD

-836 RLEDDN
+836 RLEGDN

-854 EALKPT
+854 EAVKPT

-923 KRPND
+923 IRPND
-928 NLGMHLGV
+928 NLGMYLGV
-936 YALLFA
+936 YAFLFA
-942 MACIGLSVECWLL
+942 MACIGLSVECC
-955 FIRIISATAM
+955 
-965 SLHGDLLHTS
+965 
-975 LRAPLSFFQSTDT
+975 FFQSTDT

-1057 QVRLLDIEAK
+1057 QARLLDIEAK

-1089 EENFEEQATKL
+1089 EESFEEQATKL

-1192 EERELGSS
+1192 EERGLGSS

-1360 LVERSQILILDEA
+1360 LVERSQVLILDEA

-1385 QRIVEEEF
+1385 QRIIEEEF

-1405 RFIENNEI
+1405 RFIEN
-1413 QSTREQIQVFIETPL
+1413 
-1428 DMARKIRLGII
+1428 
-1439 TPSSNT
+1439 
-1445 SLEPLTQAIIS
+1445 LEPLTQAIIS

-1556 PYTDDVQGAII
+1556 PY
-1567 RNYSRVGVSC
+1567 VGFP
-1577 QKERH
+1577 
-1582 LDLTVNSSFGRV
+1582 LTG
-1594 DETTLDGL
+1594 EL
-1602 VSAVATQRPEA
+1602 VR
-1613 MAIFC
+1613 
-1618 TNLRAAQRVAFW
+1618 
-1630 EDRHDILI
+1630 
-1638 LDTVITV
+1638 TV
-1645 IWDMLRESK
+1645 
-1654 VDMKPLGDWGKLFSK
+1654 G